1 MFKWNRRCAAGLL
14 ALSFLCAALSA
25 CAKHPVKPS
34 QNGVGRAQIS
44 TGASANPAG
53 ETVETDESGETTA
66 PTTPTTTNTT
76 VGGTPS
82 YTVESG
88 SGKYVY
94 SIPAPDRSG
103 LSDLSDVNSLSRA
116 LFSDSGN
123 ATSWYPGKT
132 ERNLT
137 TGEVTYK
144 WDRAKDTLALLDKY
158 GAIYRRHTD
167 QNVVYFTFDC
177 GYENGWTEPILDVL
191 KEKNVPGM
199 FFLVGHYV
207 DTADTVIRR
216 MIDEGHLL
224 GNHTNNHPDLT
235 TVDAQTFIK
244 ELTDLEDKVKAKF
257 PDAPP
262 MRYMRPPEGA
272 CNEWSLA
279 MAKKMDYTTVLWS
292 WGHHDWVENDQPDP
306 ASALE
311 KAKQGLHPGAVYLFH
326 CVGSTNPAILGDLI
340 DYIRAEG
347 YEIHPLCD

>member
-34 QNGVGRAQIS
+34 RNGVGRAQIS

-53 ETVETDESGETTA
+53 ETAETDESGETTA

-82 YTVESG
+82 YTVEG
-88 SGKYVY
+88 GKYVY

-103 LSDLSDVNSLSRA
+103 LSDLSDVKSLSRA

>member
-1 MFKWNRRCAAGLL
+1 MFHWNQRCAAGFL

-34 QNGVGRAQIS
+34 QNGVGRTQITANNS
-44 TGASANPAG
+44 TAAES
-53 ETVETDESGETTA
+53 TDESGT
-66 PTTPTTTNTT
+66 TTPSDTAAANQTTTTDTT
-76 VGGTPS
+76 VGGEPS
-82 YTVESG
+82 YRIEN
-88 SGKYVY
+88 GKYVY
-94 SIPAPDRSG
+94 TIPAPDRSG

-132 ERNLT
+132 ERDLS

-144 WDRAKDTLALLDKY
+144 WDRAQDTLDLLDKY

-167 QNVVYFTFDC
+167 ENVVYFTFDC

-191 KEKNVPGM
+191 KEKNAPGM

-207 DTADTVIRR
+207 DTAEDVIRR

-235 TVDAQTFIK
+235 TVDAQTFVK

-340 DYIRAEG
+340 DYIRAQG

>member
-34 QNGVGRAQIS
+34 RNGVGRAQIS

-53 ETVETDESGETTA
+53 ETAETNESGETTA
-66 PTTPTTTNTT
+66 PTTTNTT

-103 LSDLSDVNSLSRA
+103 LSDLSDVKNLSRA

-235 TVDAQTFIK
+235 TVDAETFVK
-244 ELTDLEDKVKAKF
+244 ELTDLEDKVKTKF

>member
-34 QNGVGRAQIS
+34 RNGVGRAQIS

-53 ETVETDESGETTA
+53 ETAETNESAETTA
-66 PTTPTTTNTT
+66 PTAPTTTNTT

-235 TVDAQTFIK
+235 TVDAQTFVK

>member
-1 MFKWNRRCAAGLL
+1 MFKWNRRCTAGLL

-34 QNGVGRAQIS
+34 RNGVGRAQIS

-53 ETVETDESGETTA
+53 ETAETDESGETTA

-82 YTVESG
+82 YTVEG
-88 SGKYVY
+88 GKYVY
-94 SIPAPDRSG
+94 SITAPDRSG
-103 LSDLSDVNSLSRA
+103 LSDHSDVNSLSRA

-235 TVDAQTFIK
+235 TVDAQTFVK

>member
-1 MFKWNRRCAAGLL
+1 MFKWNRRCTAGLL

-53 ETVETDESGETTA
+53 ETAETDESGETTA
-66 PTTPTTTNTT
+66 PTTTNTT

-82 YTVESG
+82 YTVEN
-88 SGKYVY
+88 GKYVY